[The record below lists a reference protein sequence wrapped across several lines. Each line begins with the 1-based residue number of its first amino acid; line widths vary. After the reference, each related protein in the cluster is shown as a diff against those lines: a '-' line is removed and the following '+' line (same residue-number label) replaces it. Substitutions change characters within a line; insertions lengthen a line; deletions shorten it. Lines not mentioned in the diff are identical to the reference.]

1 MVYTIPNDEMKLK
14 ESGRRLPRKEKNVGM
29 TFQETLYC
37 SKISPI
43 NSGQFVTHIYI
54 YFPRVFVLEEKVLV
68 GNWSGEWSI
77 WARKKGGEKNRAANE
92 IEVMV
97 DS

>member
-1 MVYTIPNDEMKLK
+1 M
-14 ESGRRLPRKEKNVGM
+14 
-29 TFQETLYC
+29 
-37 SKISPI
+37 
-43 NSGQFVTHIYI
+43 
-54 YFPRVFVLEEKVLV
+54 

-77 WARKKGGEKNRAANE
+77 WAKKKGGEKNRAANE

>member
-1 MVYTIPNDEMKLK
+1 M
-14 ESGRRLPRKEKNVGM
+14 PRKEKNVGM

-43 NSGQFVTHIYI
+43 NSGQFVTYIYI
-54 YFPRVFVLEEKVLV
+54 FSKSFRSRGESFGGKLERRMEYL
-68 GNWSGEWSI
+68 GE
-77 WARKKGGEKNRAANE
+77 KKGGEKNRAANE